1 VKLSAYLKGIFKQK
15 ITKNKRKKLPES
27 LLPRWIKRLV
37 PLNVEPR
44 VNSSTILIH
53 ASKTRENGTSSCNH
67 FALPAAI
74 SK

>member
-1 VKLSAYLKGIFKQK
+1 MVIVKLSAYLKGIFKQK

-44 VNSSTILIH
+44 VNTY
-53 ASKTRENGTSSCNH
+53 NH
-67 FALPAAI
+67 THPCQQNP
-74 SK
+74 